1 MNSKIDKKDLL
12 KLQSS
17 YKTILNFNEFLNT
30 ITPEQYKNSAIKDIL
45 LICACSGWW
54 CRILYILNKWK
65 FISKKD
71 INNFNLF
78 HPIYFFNEFDNIIK
92 HPDMEEDFEKMEEI
106 RLNHDFDDIHVN
118 KKWTVLNW
126 DNELSKIGWDK
137 DKIKWRLT
145 QYESIWPIFR
155 EETNGY
161 KSTYDYNNQAIE
173 YFNKNIKP
181 KIEPDWT
188 NIERYNKLDLAM
200 TNTIICSI
208 SVKQAIISNGY
219 NYDSL
224 LNKMIESNKIN
235 WNYDINSVQ
244 IVHPSCLYNKE
255 FSMFIEH
262 FLNHGNVIN
271 RDYISIDKSQIINFQ
286 NFITIEDLK
295 KYPVILNDLKNWYIQ
310 CLKSEYGAQ
319 ITYEAF
325 LICKKLEIF
334 KDNTQY
340 SKNGGYI
347 KLDALTSLGEKYLV
361 DLK

>member
-1 MNSKIDKKDLL
+1 
-12 KLQSS
+12 
-17 YKTILNFNEFLNT
+17 
-30 ITPEQYKNSAIKDIL
+30 
-45 LICACSGWW
+45 
-54 CRILYILNKWK
+54 
-65 FISKKD
+65 
-71 INNFNLF
+71 
-78 HPIYFFNEFDNIIK
+78 
-92 HPDMEEDFEKMEEI
+92 MEEDNGRSVDGFIFVDRENGSIAKEEI
-106 RLNHDFDDIHVN
+106 QRINYISSKMNEDN
-118 KKWTVLNW
+118 PEAVL
-126 DNELSKIGWDK
+126 
-137 DKIKWRLT
+137 
-145 QYESIWPIFR
+145 
-155 EETNGY
+155 
-161 KSTYDYNNQAIE
+161 
-173 YFNKNIKP
+173 
-181 KIEPDWT
+181 
-188 NIERYNKLDLAM
+188 
-200 TNTIICSI
+200 
-208 SVKQAIISNGY
+208 SVY
-219 NYDSL
+219 
-224 LNKMIESNKIN
+224 NKMIESNKIN